1 MSYYLGIAC
10 ESIFKGELILDAQQL
25 KTSRDMSDKKFPV
38 VSLGAAVSN
47 D

>member
-1 MSYYLGIAC
+1 MSYYLEIPC
-10 ESIFKGELILDAQQL
+10 ESIFKGELILDGQQL
-25 KTSRDMSDKKFPV
+25 KASCDMSDKKIPV